1 MKRPERR
8 VEETLQRS
16 PRLLDLPR
24 TRWWLA
30 GVRQAIPWL
39 ASCCLATVWHTL
51 ERWDVHYKRGRR
63 YVHSPDWEY
72 ATKVRR
78 IETITWY
85 SRQAPQQIVRLY
97 EDELT
102 YYRRPTVAQDY
113 APAGSDAPRA
123 EQGQG
128 SNTARRIAACLD
140 MDTGRL
146 IAWQRAHFDRE
157 TLLRFYQAV
166 EQAYPQAEQIFLIH
180 DNWPVHW
187 HPDLVA
193 GLRGSKLTLV
203 ALPTYAPWLNPVEK
217 VWRKLY
223 QEVLHLH
230 PWVNAWERLQATV
243 QAWIEQW
250 AEGSVTLLRYVGLW
264 PA

>member
-1 MKRPERR
+1 M
-8 VEETLQRS
+8 Q
-16 PRLLDLPR
+16 R

-39 ASCCLATVWHTL
+39 RERCLATVWRTL
-51 ERWDVHYKRGRR
+51 RRWRLAYKRGRR
-63 YVHSPDWEY
+63 HVHSPDWEY
-72 ATKVRR
+72 EAKVQR

-85 SRQAPQQIVRLY
+85 SRQAPGRIVRLY

-102 YYRRPTVAQDY
+102 YYRHPTLAQGY
-113 APAGSDAPRA
+113 ALCGSKTPQA
-123 EQGQG
+123 EQGTG
-128 SNTARRIAACLD
+128 YNTARRIAACLD
-140 MDTGRL
+140 VETGRL
-146 IAWQRAHFDRE
+146 LAWQRSHFERE
-157 TLLRFYQAV
+157 TLLKFYQTV
-166 EQAYPQAEQIFLIH
+166 EAAYPAADQLFLIH

-187 HPDLVA
+187 HPDMLT

-230 PWVNAWERLQATV
+230 PWTNAWEQLQATV
-243 QAWIEQW
+243 QAWLDQW
-250 AEGSVTLLRYVGLW
+250 TDGSTDLLRYVGLC
-264 PA
+264 PT

>member
-1 MKRPERR
+1 MED
-8 VEETLQRS
+8 TLQRS

-30 GVRQAIPWL
+30 GVRQVMPWL
-39 ASCCLATVWHTL
+39 ADCCLATVWQTMQ
-51 ERWDVHYKRGRR
+51 RWNLHYKRGRR
-63 YVHSPDWEY
+63 YVHSPDEAY
-72 ATKVRR
+72 AAKVQW
-78 IETITWY
+78 IETITWS
-85 SRQAPQQIVRLY
+85 SRQAPEQIVRLY

-102 YYRRPTVAQDY
+102 YYRRPTVAPGY

-123 EQGQG
+123 DQGW
-128 SNTARRIAACLD
+128 SRNTTRRIAACLD
-140 MDTGRL
+140 THTGRL
-146 IAWQRAHFDRE
+146 LFWQRAHFDRQ
-157 TLLRFYQAV
+157 TLLRFYQEV
-166 EQAYPQAEQIFLIH
+166 EQSYPAAQQIFLIQ

-217 VWRKLY
+217 IWRKLY
-223 QEVLHLH
+223 QAVLHLH
-230 PWVNAWERLQATV
+230 PWVNAWEQLQATV
-243 QAWIEQW
+243 QAWLEQW
-250 AEGSVTLLRYVGLW
+250 ADGSTDLLRSVGLC